1 MKGNIFFATL
11 IACAGLLPATSQ
23 AADGVLCFSSM
34 LTHTQTADGSG
45 NASTTYPQISNATTY
60 TCRTTTA
67 YTLSQFM
74 QQGWIV
80 DSMIPIVYSTAQTIN
95 TSTGMS
101 TVTTKTRWQ
110 VVLRKP

>member
-1 MKGNIFFATL
+1 MKGSIFFATL
-11 IACAGLLPATSQ
+11 IACAGLLPATSR

-34 LTHTQTADGSG
+34 LTHTQTVDGTG
-45 NASTTYPQISNATTY
+45 NYSTTFPQISNTTKY

-80 DSMIPIVYSTAQTIN
+80 DSMVPIVYSSAQSVNTTTGTGTA
-95 TSTGMS
+95 
-101 TVTTKTRWQ
+101 TTKTRWQ